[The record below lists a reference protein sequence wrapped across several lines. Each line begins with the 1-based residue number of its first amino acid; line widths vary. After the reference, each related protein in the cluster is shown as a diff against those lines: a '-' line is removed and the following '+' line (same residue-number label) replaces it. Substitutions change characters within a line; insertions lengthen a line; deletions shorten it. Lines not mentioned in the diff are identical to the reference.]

1 MPTRFR
7 QLQPPTHLPRRCR
20 RARTAVGS
28 EILFM
33 MRRSRVWCCAA
44 RFGAATLGGV
54 ARVIGKRRGLGRRIA
69 TACITHHFSAAAHKT
84 STHCD
89 SRASAVAAGCYEKL
103 TGAEARHKSRRV
115 GGKFSKQ
122 KEAFFDFF
130 FNFLLPYQVQV
141 RQTGTESPSFPW
153 LISFSLNPK
162 SQCR

>member
-115 GGKFSKQ
+115 GASFQNRRRLFSI
-122 KEAFFDFF
+122 FFSIFF
-130 FNFLLPYQVQV
+130 FHTRFRYGRPAQSLLPFL
-141 RQTGTESPSFPW
+141 G
-153 LISFSLNPK
+153 
-162 SQCR
+162 